1 MKTSKLIIAMASMM
15 MLASCGGNNP
25 APTTDSS
32 DSSAAS
38 QAKKTMEFLQDGQ
51 FYAYVPDD
59 ILHSRDEHIPAIRV
73 NGISING
80 SCTST
85 IGAKIELAAEG
96 EFLNDIY
103 VVVAKSSGEG
113 HIAASVYGALEKE
126 QLNEALAAVA
136 TAIGTPNKLYI
147 SFTKTKNQWFKN
159 LDKEMDEQIAFA
171 WELIAD

>member
-38 QAKKTMEFLQDGQ
+38 QAKKT
-51 FYAYVPDD
+51 

-113 HIAASVYGALEKE
+113 HIAANVYGALEKE

-147 SFTKTKNQWFKN
+147 SFTKTKNQWFQN